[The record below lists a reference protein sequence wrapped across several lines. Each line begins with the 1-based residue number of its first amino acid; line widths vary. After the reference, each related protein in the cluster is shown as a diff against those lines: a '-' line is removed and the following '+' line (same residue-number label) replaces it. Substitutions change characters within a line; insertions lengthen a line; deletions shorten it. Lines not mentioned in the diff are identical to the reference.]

1 MPRTPG
7 TRLLLVALAAVLL
20 TIPLLAVYALVRDR
34 EDQSQ
39 TAQESI
45 SAGWGGPQVVSGPI
59 LAVPYM
65 RPQTHTESVDGREVT
80 RTENERAELFI
91 APEAQS
97 VHTRLDPH
105 KRRRSIYSSV
115 IYVAALD
122 GTANFVLPA
131 DLSRSGITRDQLLLD
146 QAELRFG
153 VSDPRGLQQVAAVS
167 VGGKAL
173 ALQPGKGPAAS
184 NGSGFFAPIDWSG
197 AAPVQVTWRYTLR
210 GSHSLALVPRGGE
223 TAWDVS
229 SPWPSPSFAGSFLP
243 AENTV
248 GAKGFTAHYSVSNL
262 ALGQELVSNNDPAP
276 PSTPV
281 SVTDGSPPPMA
292 AQQADDGG
300 ASMAASIG
308 LVEPVNLYSQVDRS
322 VKYGFL
328 FIGFTFLAFFMF
340 DVVAGARVVTA
351 EYLLTGAGLVLF
363 FVLLLAFAEVVG
375 FTPAYIVASVAI
387 IGLLTAYRA
396 AVLRTRRRAG
406 FIGALLTGL
415 YAVMYVLL
423 SLEDLSLLIGS
434 VLLFVALAWVMYLT
448 RNVEWSRAGREEET
462 AA

>member
-1 MPRTPG
+1 
-7 TRLLLVALAAVLL
+7 LLVGLAALLL

-34 EDQSQ
+34 EEQSQ

-45 SAGWGGPQVVSGPI
+45 SAGWGGPQVVSGPV
-59 LAVPYM
+59 LVVPYF
-65 RPQTHTESVDGREVT
+65 RPQSHTETVDGREVT
-80 RTENERAELFI
+80 RTDNERAELYI

-105 KRRRSIYSSV
+105 MRKRSIYSSV
-115 IYVAALD
+115 IYLAALD
-122 GTANFVLPA
+122 GSARFVLPD
-131 DLSRSGITRDQLLLD
+131 DLSRIGIVRDQLLLD

-184 NGSGFFAPIDWSG
+184 NGSGFFAPVNWTG
-197 AAPVQVTWRYTLR
+197 GEPVQVTWSYTLR
-210 GSHSLALVPRGGE
+210 GSHSLALVPRGGN
-223 TAWDVS
+223 TTWDVR
-229 SPWPSPSFAGSFLP
+229 SPWPHPSFAGSFLP
-243 AENTV
+243 SENSV
-248 GAKGFTAHYSVSNL
+248 GAKGFSAHYSVSNL
-262 ALGQELVSNNDPAP
+262 ALGQQLASNDDPGPPTVTAP
-276 PSTPV
+276 EKDEAAPS
-281 SVTDGSPPPMA
+281 MA
-292 AQQADDGG
+292 ASSADDVGV
-300 ASMAASIG
+300 SMTASIG

-328 FIGFTFLAFFMF
+328 FIGFTFLSFFMF
-340 DVVAGARVVTA
+340 DVVGGARVVTA

-363 FVLLLAFAEVVG
+363 FVLMLAFAEVVG
-375 FTPAYIVASVAI
+375 FTPAYVVASVAI
-387 IGLLTAYRA
+387 IGLLTAYSA
-396 AVLRTRRRAG
+396 AVLRSRRRAG

-448 RNVEWSRAGREEET
+448 RNVEWSQIGRAEEI
-462 AA
+462 AG